1 MNGGLD
7 DNDKRTAVD
16 QLETF
21 LANVDQNVDQSENTI
36 KKTNH
41 KSLPNKAL

>member
-21 LANVDQNVDQSENTI
+21 LANVDHPVDQNENTET
-36 KKTNH
+36 KTND
-41 KSLPNKAL
+41 KALSDATL